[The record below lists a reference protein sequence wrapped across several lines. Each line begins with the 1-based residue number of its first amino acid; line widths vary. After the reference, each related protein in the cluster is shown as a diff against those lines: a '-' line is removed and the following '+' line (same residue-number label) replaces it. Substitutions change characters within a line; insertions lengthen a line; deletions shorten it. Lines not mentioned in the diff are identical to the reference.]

1 MFDRSSRSLS
11 KKQRRICTEDS
22 YVPKTRMYRRLVPG
36 TRTQEPIQRWPGNPS
51 NDDPEPIKM
60 PVTPVAVEC
69 VIRAQP
75 DKDFLR
81 LEAVV
86 RSGAPVSGQYSF
98 VIAKQSSTG
107 STNNTQSGTFALQD
121 EPEKVLTTLILDR
134 SAIGHYRAELSL
146 QSDRGRFTCTSP

>member
-1 MFDRSSRSLS
+1 
-11 KKQRRICTEDS
+11 
-22 YVPKTRMYRRLVPG
+22 
-36 TRTQEPIQRWPGNPS
+36 
-51 NDDPEPIKM
+51 
-60 PVTPVAVEC
+60 

-86 RSGAPVSGQYSF
+86 RSDAPVSGQYSF

-107 STNNTQSGTFALQD
+107 SANNTQSGTFALQD

-134 SAIGHYRAELSL
+134 SAIGHYHAELSL

>member
-1 MFDRSSRSLS
+1 MQVSPAA
-11 KKQRRICTEDS
+11 I
-22 YVPKTRMYRRLVPG
+22 
-36 TRTQEPIQRWPGNPS
+36 
-51 NDDPEPIKM
+51 
-60 PVTPVAVEC
+60 EC

-86 RSGAPVSGQYSF
+86 RSDTPVSGKYNF

-107 STNNTQSGTFALQD
+107 SSNNTQSGTFALQNGA
-121 EPEKVLTTLILDR
+121 EQVLTTLILDG